1 MVEGFSIEGG
11 HVALIVAAASLF
23 FEVSKIKVNPITFVL
38 RWAGKRMFEPFEIR
52 LDAVEKKIDEN
63 EIDRIRWE
71 ILEFANTC
79 RKGERHTKDE
89 FTHIIAQKGVR
100 TISWTGYVTSPRLRL
115 YSIGLKYPNDFFIL
129 DSLYQ
134 TRYLF
139 NISIKSEML
148 IPVQS
153 VL

>member
-11 HVALIVAAASLF
+11 HIALVIAAASLF
-23 FEVSKIKVNPITFVL
+23 FEVSKIKVNPITFIL

-79 RKGERHTKDE
+79 RNGKRHTKDE
-89 FTHIIAQKGVR
+89 FTHIIAQNDKYHKILSAYNMTNGQ
-100 TISWTGYVTSPRLRL
+100 IDADYEYIEGL
-115 YSIGLKYPNDFFIL
+115 YKRCQEQNDFL
-129 DSLYQ
+129 
-134 TRYLF
+134 
-139 NISIKSEML
+139 
-148 IPVQS
+148 
-153 VL
+153 